1 MMLMKYLLID
11 TNIFLDMII
20 DRKNNVSKELVNT
33 FIKLLDFNQV
43 KLIIPSIVA
52 YEISKHIE
60 EQLFEVDKKIKNAIK
75 AIDEIYG
82 INGYTIEGLEVKDYK
97 ENSRKELTILKERY
111 RESHAQYLDEIQSLV
126 QKIIRHPNSIM
137 IEDSDILNVACLQR
151 RIYKKAPFHIEKKES
166 FADGLIVETLLHI
179 GDLVSLADEDKI
191 IFVTGNTSDFSDS
204 NAKDNLH
211 VDIQK
216 DLAKKNLE
224 NKIKYVTQFSKLVRI
239 DLDPEVKEANLYEE
253 FEKELHDNEE
263 QEKLLLDAEL
273 EDYERESA
281 GLSSL
286 GDFEDDFLENFR
298 ESNFVETVA
307 GLFERLNECYS
318 DAQELYS
325 FYAEELPDFISGIE
339 IDNINTFIT
348 KWNELFQENEEFLT
362 ESNIS
367 GILDTFDTLQS
378 KAIGYDFS
386 EYITSLP
393 DYLDYGDNISFYGKN
408 RKKYT
413 LRMDELY
420 LSCVNGG
427 TDQLDISLLNF
438 KGEPLGMGSINL
450 TYGFVE
456 FDDEGNVGDA
466 CEEGIEY
473 CTTDITCA
481 LENIV
486 KEFEESIES
495 DKIILEQL
503 QSEFS
508 M

>member
-1 MMLMKYLLID
+1 MKYLLMD

-52 YEISKHIE
+52 YETSKHIE

-97 ENSRKELTILKERY
+97 KNSRKELTILKERY
-111 RESHAQYLDEIQSLV
+111 KTSHAQYLEEIQSLV
-126 QKIIRHPNSIM
+126 QKIIQHPNSII
-137 IEDSDILNVACLQR
+137 IEDSDILNAACLQR

-179 GDLVSLADEDKI
+179 RDLVPLADKDKI

-204 NAKDNLH
+204 TAKDALH

-216 DLAKKNLE
+216 DIVKKNLE
-224 NKIKYVTQFSKLVRI
+224 NKIKYVTQFSKLVAI
-239 DLDPEVKEANLYEE
+239 DLEAEAKEANLYEE
-253 FEKELHDNEE
+253 FEKEFRENEE
-263 QEKLLLDAEL
+263 QEQLLLDAEL
-273 EDYERESA
+273 EDYERESV

-286 GDFEDDFLENFR
+286 GGFEDNFLDNFR
-298 ESNFVETVA
+298 ESPFVETVV
-307 GLFERLNECYS
+307 GLFERLNKCYS
-318 DAQELYS
+318 DAEELNYFYS
-325 FYAEELPDFISGIE
+325 EELPDFISAIE
-339 IDNINTFIT
+339 IDSINSFIT
-348 KWNELFQENEEFLT
+348 KWNELFLKNEEYLT

-367 GILDTFDTLQS
+367 GILYIFDTLQS
-378 KAIGYDFS
+378 KATGYDFS
-386 EYITSLP
+386 ECITSLP
-393 DYLDYGDNISFYGKN
+393 DYLDYGDNIDFYGKS

-413 LRMDELY
+413 LKMDELY
-420 LSCVNGG
+420 LSCDNGE
-427 TDQLDISLLNF
+427 TDQLDITLFNCR
-438 KGEPLGMGSINL
+438 GESLGMGSINL

-456 FDDEGNVGDA
+456 FDDDGNVGDA
-466 CEEGIEY
+466 CDEDIEY
-473 CTTDITCA
+473 CTTDIISA

-486 KEFEESIES
+486 IEFEESVES
-495 DKIILEQL
+495 DKVILEQL
-503 QSEFS
+503 QTELNI
-508 M
+508 

>member
-1 MMLMKYLLID
+1 MKYLLMD

-52 YEISKHIE
+52 YETSKHIE

-97 ENSRKELTILKERY
+97 KNSRKELTILKEQY
-111 RESHAQYLDEIQSLV
+111 KASHAQYLEEIQSLF
-126 QKIIRHPNSIM
+126 QKIIQHPNSIM
-137 IEDSDILNVACLQR
+137 IEDSDILNTACLQR
-151 RIYKKAPFHIEKKES
+151 KIYKKAPLHIEKKES

-179 GDLVSLADEDKI
+179 GNLVSLADDDKVL
-191 IFVTGNTSDFSDS
+191 FVTGNTSDFSDS
-204 NAKDNLH
+204 IVKDTLH

-216 DLAKKNLE
+216 DIMKKSLE
-224 NKIKYVTQFSKLVRI
+224 NKIKYVTQFSKLVAI
-239 DLDPEVKEANLYEE
+239 DLETEVKEANLAEE
-253 FEKELHDNEE
+253 FEKEFRENEE
-263 QEKLLLDAEL
+263 QDRLLLDAEL
-273 EDYERESA
+273 EDYERESV

-286 GDFEDDFLENFR
+286 GGFEDNFLDNFR
-298 ESNFVETVA
+298 ESNFAETVV
-307 GLFERLNECYS
+307 GLFERLNKCYS
-318 DAQELYS
+318 DAEELFCFYS
-325 FYAEELPDFISGIE
+325 EELPDFISLIE

-348 KWNELFQENEEFLT
+348 KWNELFLENEEFLT

-367 GILDTFDTLQS
+367 GILNIFDTLQG
-378 KAIGYDFS
+378 KATSYDFS
-386 EYITSLP
+386 DYIIRLP

-413 LRMDELY
+413 LSMDELY
-420 LSCVNGG
+420 LSCDNGE
-427 TDQLDISLLNF
+427 TDQLDITLMNF
-438 KGEPLGMGSINL
+438 KGETLGIGSINL

-456 FDDEGNVGDA
+456 FDDDGNVGDA
-466 CEEGIEY
+466 CDEDIEY
-473 CTTDITCA
+473 CTIHITSA

-486 KEFEESIES
+486 EEFETSIES
-495 DKIILEQL
+495 DKAILELL
-503 QSEFS
+503 QTEFNI
-508 M
+508 